1 MRCVDKNRAMDKTP
15 PNPRRE
21 KQSRLLGR
29 LSQVSLLEVVE
40 PVLKSGARAKL
51 EISLG
56 KENGS
61 YYFDNG
67 RMVHAESTVVA
78 GQEAAY
84 YLISWRNGTF
94 SLQKDVTPPQQT
106 VEIEWINFLRFY
118 EEEIE
123 KIVLEFVPSI
133 EGGLYLEMRNQ
144 RGNKV
149 FGSNHLYRKS
159 SADDLGAL
167 LTDPVIESAL
177 IELRRGLRNRYTA
190 TAGEHVLIVKYLEEI
205 RYCVIAVFIDP
216 SSIERYEKWLDEVFE
231 PRALEAVN
239 LALEKA
245 DKKRVR
251 GVILVID
258 DSPTTRA
265 IMEDTLTEYRFKVI
279 TAEDGYEGLVKMR
292 ESKPQLI
299 FLDVIMPKMDGYE
312 VLKRIRN
319 DEEFKTIPVVMLT
332 SKGLVTDKGKAF
344 EKGANLYI
352 EKPFTSKKILTI
364 VENVL
369 GLD

>member
-1 MRCVDKNRAMDKTP
+1 MRCAEKNRMEKSGQ
-15 PNPRRE
+15 NPKGE
-21 KQSRLLGR
+21 KHGKLLGR

-40 PVLKSGARAKL
+40 PVLKSGACAKL
-51 EISLG
+51 EVSLG
-56 KENGS
+56 NERGS
-61 YYFDNG
+61 FYFDNG

-78 GQEAAY
+78 GQESAY
-84 YLISWRNGTF
+84 HLISWRNGTF
-94 SLQKDVTPPQQT
+94 SLQKDVKAPQQT

-123 KIVLEFVPSI
+123 KIVLEFVPNVD
-133 EGGLYLEMRNQ
+133 GGLYLEMRNQ
-144 RGNKV
+144 RGDKV
-149 FGSNHLYRKS
+149 FGSNHLYKRS

-167 LTDPVIESAL
+167 LSDPAIESA
-177 IELRRGLRNRYTA
+177 IVELRRGLRNKYAA
-190 TAGEHVLIVKYLEEI
+190 TAGEHVLIIKYLAEI

-216 SSIERYEKWLDEVFE
+216 SSLERYERWLDETFE
-231 PRALEAVN
+231 PRALEAVS

-292 ESKPQLI
+292 ECKPQLV
-299 FLDVIMPKMDGYE
+299 FLDVMMPKMDGYE
-312 VLKRIRN
+312 VLKRIRG
-319 DEEFKTIPVVMLT
+319 DEEFKSVPVVMLT
-332 SKGLVTDKGKAF
+332 SKGLVNDRGKAF

-369 GLD
+369 GLE